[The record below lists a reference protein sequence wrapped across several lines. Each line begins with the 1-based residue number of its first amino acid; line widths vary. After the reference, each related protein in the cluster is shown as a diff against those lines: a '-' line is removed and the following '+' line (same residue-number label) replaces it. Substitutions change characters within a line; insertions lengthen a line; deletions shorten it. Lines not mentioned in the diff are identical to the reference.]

1 MNFTYFILII
11 IFSIMTNSFIKTLGK
26 YNSKYFSIA
35 SLIDNSEQIVSN
47 KIGVVILLVPPIL
60 FFSMLYLFF
69 DDWRISFIYI
79 LQTMIFMF
87 YPAIIYPEKVL
98 EYKYYQHKNLVFLLY
113 LLYILLIIAFCVVL
127 KMVIDFVKINIDSI
141 LPFAQKINL
150 LYVSQPEIIKDLI
163 IPSLI
168 IPIIFAIGKFFIRK
182 MIKTL

>member
-1 MNFTYFILII
+1 
-11 IFSIMTNSFIKTLGK
+11 
-26 YNSKYFSIA
+26 
-35 SLIDNSEQIVSN
+35 
-47 KIGVVILLVPPIL
+47 
-60 FFSMLYLFF
+60 
-69 DDWRISFIYI
+69 
-79 LQTMIFMF
+79 MF